1 LPGSSKAF
9 IENEAFKYL
18 VMACN
23 LLKDLVSFII
33 IIIINITLGILLK
46 KIALDNSLNNQGMPT
61 ERVLN
66 FKNGLI
72 AFIMC
77 SLSSLVH
84 ILTSTGLIIDILFR
98 EWTQSK
104 KVSALVYLFAVVFN
118 EIKYGIN
125 IIILYNLN
133 KKFRQGLKHIKLK

>member
-1 LPGSSKAF
+1 
-9 IENEAFKYL
+9 
-18 VMACN
+18 MACN
-23 LLKDLVSFII
+23 VLRDLFSFII
-33 IIIINITLGILLK
+33 ILITNIILGVLLK
-46 KIALDNSLNNQGMPT
+46 QIALDNSPNNQDMPT

-84 ILTSTGLIIDILFR
+84 ILTSSGFIVDVLFR
-98 EWTQSK
+98 EWTISR
-104 KVSALVYLFAVVFN
+104 KVSALIYLFAMVSN

-133 KKFRQGLKHIKLK
+133 KKFREGLKHIQLK

>member
-1 LPGSSKAF
+1 LA
-9 IENEAFKYL
+9 ENEAFKYL

-23 LLKDLVSFII
+23 VLRDLFSFII
-33 IIIINITLGILLK
+33 ILITNIILGVLLK
-46 KIALDNSLNNQGMPT
+46 QIALDNSPNNQDMPT

-84 ILTSTGLIIDILFR
+84 ILTSSGFIVDVLFR
-98 EWTQSK
+98 EWTISR
-104 KVSALVYLFAVVFN
+104 KVSALIYLFAMVSN

-133 KKFRQGLKHIKLK
+133 KKFREGLKHIQLK